1 MACSDANARVVCLVD
16 DDSSLRKSLGRLLE
30 SAGYEVLPFAESEAF
45 LRYVA
50 THFVP
55 VVVLDVW
62 METMSGMELLAHL
75 CARSPQTRVIFITGR
90 EDRAAEAT
98 VMEAGASAFLL
109 KPLDDKRFLSA
120 VEFAFADSS
129 SNNGGTSS

>member
-1 MACSDANARVVCLVD
+1 MPDDDARVVCLVD
-16 DDSSLRKSLGRLLE
+16 DDLSLRKSLGRLLE
-30 SAGYEVLPFAESEAF
+30 SAGYQVLAFAESEVF
-45 LRYVA
+45 LKYIA

-55 VVVLDVW
+55 VVVLDLW
-62 METMSGMELLAHL
+62 MGSMSGMELLTHL

-109 KPLDDKRFLSA
+109 KPLDDQRFLAA
-120 VEFAFADSS
+120 VESAFTNSAEK
-129 SNNGGTSS
+129 